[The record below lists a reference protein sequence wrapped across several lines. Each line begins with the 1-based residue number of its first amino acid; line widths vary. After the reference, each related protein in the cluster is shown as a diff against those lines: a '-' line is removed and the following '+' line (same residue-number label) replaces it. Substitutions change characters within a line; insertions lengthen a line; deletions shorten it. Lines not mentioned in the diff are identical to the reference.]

1 MNKKPDS
8 QETNSQPSNL
18 DTTQKN
24 NIIHFQFHAKNKASE
39 IEYQRKERIVNKL
52 IECAKELDW

>member
-1 MNKKPDS
+1 MNKKPDD
-8 QETNSQPSNL
+8 QGTNSQPINL

-24 NIIHFQFHAKNKASE
+24 NVIHFQFHAKNKVSE

-52 IECAKELDW
+52 IERAKELDW